1 MFLVLLQNYLY
12 LTNLLLLHTTAFPH
26 NLQNTLID
34 GNIVSENLKFQ

>member
-12 LTNLLLLHTTAFPH
+12 LTNLQLLHTTVFPH